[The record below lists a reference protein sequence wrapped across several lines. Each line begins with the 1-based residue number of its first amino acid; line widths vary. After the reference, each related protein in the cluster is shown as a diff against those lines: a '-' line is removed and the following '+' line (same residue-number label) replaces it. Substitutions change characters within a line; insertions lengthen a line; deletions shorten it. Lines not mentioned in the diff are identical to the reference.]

1 MTERT
6 DPHETFAGGTGP
18 TPLPRGGAAE
28 RQRTC
33 AACGAAFEP
42 GWRTELEVL
51 IDGEVRYVAVHSGHS
66 THAPARERMATSRLR
81 AVSVAAPAED
91 RGTAA

>member
-1 MTERT
+1 MTERP
-6 DPHETFAGGTGP
+6 DPHETFAGP
-18 TPLPRGGAAE
+18 ASVPRGGAAE

-51 IDGEVRYVAVHSGHS
+51 IDGEIRYVAVHSGHS

-81 AVSVAAPAED
+81 AGRPDPSAED
-91 RGTAA
+91 HGAAA